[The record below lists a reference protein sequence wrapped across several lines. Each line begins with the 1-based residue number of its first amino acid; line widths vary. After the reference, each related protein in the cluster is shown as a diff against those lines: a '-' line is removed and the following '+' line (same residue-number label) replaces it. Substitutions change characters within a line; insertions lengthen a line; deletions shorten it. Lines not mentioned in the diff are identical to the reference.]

1 MSNNVG
7 KTTSLWMATAEVPAR
22 RKLDRDVHSE
32 VCIVGA
38 GIAGLSTAY
47 LLARAGKAVV
57 VLEAGAVGGGM
68 SARTTAHINN
78 AFDDGYAEVER
89 LHGEA
94 GARCVADSH
103 SAAIDRIEAIVN
115 EEGIDCDFER
125 VDGYLFVPPG
135 ESAEVLDRELA
146 AAHRAGLTGV
156 ERVARAPLDC
166 FDTGPCLRFPRQAQF
181 HLLKYLAGLAA
192 AVEKAG
198 GVIYADSR
206 VRRTRSGR
214 PAGVETDAGVTVSAD
229 HLVVATNSP
238 INDHVTIHTKQAP
251 YLTYVIGAR
260 LPHAAVPALQLWDT
274 ADPYHYVRLQR
285 LPQAGHDVLIV
296 GGEDHKT
303 GQAQDAQARWQ
314 RLEAWARERFPMI
327 EDVALR
333 WSGQVMEPAD
343 AVAFIGR
350 NPGDSPNVY
359 IATGDSGD
367 GMTHGTIAG
376 MLLTDLILNR
386 DNPWARLYDP
396 ARKPWAAAREYVSE
410 NVNVARQFTDY
421 VTGGEA
427 VSVDAILPGQGAVVR
442 SGLSKIAAYRDED
455 GTLHRCSAVCTHL
468 NCVVAWNPAEVTWD
482 CPCHGSR
489 FDPYGRVV
497 TGPAHKDLDRVQ
509 E

>member
-1 MSNNVG
+1 
-7 KTTSLWMATAEVPAR
+7 
-22 RKLDRDVHSE
+22 
-32 VCIVGA
+32 
-38 GIAGLSTAY
+38 
-47 LLARAGKAVV
+47 
-57 VLEAGAVGGGM
+57 
-68 SARTTAHINN
+68 
-78 AFDDGYAEVER
+78 
-89 LHGEA
+89 
-94 GARCVADSH
+94 
-103 SAAIDRIEAIVN
+103 
-115 EEGIDCDFER
+115 
-125 VDGYLFVPPG
+125 
-135 ESAEVLDRELA
+135 
-146 AAHRAGLTGV
+146 
-156 ERVARAPLDC
+156 
-166 FDTGPCLRFPRQAQF
+166 
-181 HLLKYLAGLAA
+181 
-192 AVEKAG
+192 
-198 GVIYADSR
+198 
-206 VRRTRSGR
+206 
-214 PAGVETDAGVTVSAD
+214 
-229 HLVVATNSP
+229 
-238 INDHVTIHTKQAP
+238 
-251 YLTYVIGAR
+251 
-260 LPHAAVPALQLWDT
+260 
-274 ADPYHYVRLQR
+274 
-285 LPQAGHDVLIV
+285 
-296 GGEDHKT
+296 
-303 GQAQDAQARWQ
+303 
-314 RLEAWARERFPMI
+314 MI